1 MNDLDLISTW
11 TDHPIDFTYCSPTDT
26 SFSIIDHFFL
36 KDDFKE
42 CINDAGVIHL
52 GDNASGHSP
61 IYLKINVGPLHSN
74 HVQQRKFC
82 PRQNWV
88 KATYEDKIN
97 FKNSVSEYLANLH
110 IPASLMDCLNPS
122 CTDPAHL
129 FHIDQYSINVIKI
142 LEDSAAE
149 YIPYT
154 RSVSEKSSKKRKSI
168 PGWVELVKP
177 HQDKAQFWYQIWHS
191 AGKPVVG
198 ELFNIMRFTRNQYKY
213 ARRKCLRAVETTK
226 RDKFVEA
233 CVRGDKHMLEEL
245 KKIRQSKCATVSKVD
260 GISDPDKIADHF
272 GHVYRDIYNREANNE
287 PSREL
292 FIKVNQSCA

>member
-1 MNDLDLISTW
+1 
-11 TDHPIDFTYCSPTDT
+11 
-26 SFSIIDHFFL
+26 
-36 KDDFKE
+36 
-42 CINDAGVIHL
+42 
-52 GDNASGHSP
+52 
-61 IYLKINVGPLHSN
+61 
-74 HVQQRKFC
+74 
-82 PRQNWV
+82 
-88 KATYEDKIN
+88 
-97 FKNSVSEYLANLH
+97 
-110 IPASLMDCLNPS
+110 MDCLNPS

-233 CVRGDKHMLEEL
+233 CVRGDKHMFEEL

-287 PSREL
+287 PLKEL
-292 FIKVNQSCA
+292 FIEVNQSCVSDDLGDVERVNEVLIRTIIKEKLKCSKIDPEFDLTTDALKNSPDNLFTHLANIFRAMLVHGHMPDVLLFNAIVPLIKDKNGKLDDLNN